1 MPKSKS
7 VAEKTTLPGT
17 PKRSSVPARQG
28 MDNKRATTK
37 ALNRQA
43 ILDAARA
50 VFGANGYGATHVR
63 DIIGRTGLASGTF
76 YNYFRSKE
84 EIYEAILDQNA
95 LRLRPRLRAERIRA
109 KSIED
114 FVAGGFATFF
124 DYVANDEMMFR
135 VVHEQS
141 KRPNMRMDTPEI
153 LAGFDELRQDI
164 ETAIAAGI
172 LPNVDAGY
180 LMAAIAGIAFEVGNR
195 MVERTPPDPKGAA
208 AFATTM
214 VLGGLSLMRTTK

>member
-1 MPKSKS
+1 MPKSKP
-7 VAEKTTLPGT
+7 AAKNGT
-17 PKRSSVPARQG
+17 RLDKPKRPAGAMRKPA
-28 MDNKRATTK
+28 DNKRAATK
-37 ALNRQA
+37 ALNRQT

-109 KSIED
+109 RSIED

-124 DYVANDEMMFR
+124 D
-135 VVHEQS
+135 
-141 KRPNMRMDTPEI
+141 
-153 LAGFDELRQDI
+153 
-164 ETAIAAGI
+164 
-172 LPNVDAGY
+172 
-180 LMAAIAGIAFEVGNR
+180 
-195 MVERTPPDPKGAA
+195 
-208 AFATTM
+208 
-214 VLGGLSLMRTTK
+214 